1 MHYQMMK
8 RNPGI
13 ARERLLRI
21 TKKFSVE
28 KNFLTIFLVFLFLGF
43 LLSNYY
49 EQSMLAIS
57 ICIFIFVSSIFMT
70 ATSLQQSFAVGLF
83 EPMKSMPISVGRLI
97 PFLLL
102 VDPLATIGV
111 AIPTVLGFQVLKAI
125 LFLLWIVFAILFGEF
140 VAIVLVALLG
150 GRGMLGFNQTK
161 NFLISSF
168 LLLVIISLPQIFKGQ
183 IPLLSEMNFVFPF
196 ASVTTETES
205 AVLLLAHSI
214 ALFTLYW
221 KFSTRFFE
229 KIFESTSS
237 QGKIKAF
244 RFSPL
249 SRSFSLVVKDL
260 KITYR
265 NPAGL
270 VGILLPV
277 LITISN
283 GIAFLSANAIIELIV
298 AVSSLSPIILGL
310 FTRAEGRDLDFLL
323 TLPVSKKE
331 FMMGKILSSALVISL
346 PSLFFALVASFSGNN
361 LFVLPISLLLPI
373 NSCLFAGAL
382 LFRYPSNEPGI
393 PSMGLLKMGSIL
405 LATTLFL
412 FALSAPSIFLMRY
425 DASVLVSS
433 VLFAILYHKIRA

>member
-1 MHYQMMK
+1 MMK

-21 TKKFSVE
+21 TKRFSVK
-28 KNFLTIFLVFLFLGF
+28 KNFLTIFAVFLFLGF

-57 ICIFIFVSSIFMT
+57 ICIFIFFSSIFMT
-70 ATSLQQSFAVGLF
+70 ATGLQQSFAVGLF
-83 EPMKSMPISVGRLI
+83 EPMKSMPVDVGRLI

-111 AIPTVLGFQVLKAI
+111 AIPVVLGFQALKAI

-140 VAIVLVALLG
+140 VAIVLVASLG
-150 GRGMLGFNQTK
+150 GKGVLGFNQTK
-161 NFLISSF
+161 NFLVASL
-168 LLLVIISLPQIFKGQ
+168 LLLVIISLPQVFKGQ
-183 IPLLSEMNFVFPF
+183 IPLVSAMSFVFPF

-205 AVLLLAHSI
+205 AVLLLVHSI
-214 ALFTLYW
+214 VLFALYW
-221 KFSTRFFE
+221 KLSPRFFE
-229 KIFESTSS
+229 MIFESVS
-237 QGKIKAF
+237 QRRLKAF

-249 SRSFSLVVKDL
+249 GRNLSLMVKDL

-283 GIAFLSANAIIELIV
+283 GIVFLSANATIELIV

-323 TLPVSKKE
+323 TLPISKKE
-331 FMMGKILSSALVISL
+331 FMVGKILSSALVISL
-346 PSLFFALVASFSGNN
+346 PSSFFALVASFSGNN
-361 LFVLPISLLLPI
+361 PLVLPISVLLPL
-373 NSCLFAGAL
+373 NSCLFAGIL

-412 FALSAPSIFLMRY
+412 FTLSAPSIFLMRY
-425 DASVLVSS
+425 DASVLISS
-433 VLFAILYHKIRA
+433 VLFAILCHKVRA